1 MIIANGKFTKKAYCG
16 NCFHVIEWDSP
27 EAEQSISGYRVV
39 ACPECGS
46 FSRVRKAE
54 YIEKDVIENPQV
66 YLNGVAYE
74 TAAAAISAAK
84 PGDTLALAKD
94 ETINYVNL
102 KNDMT
107 LDLNGHKLTTNN
119 TIYAKGNTVI
129 ENGEIIATRSTDL
142 FYANGAGNTL
152 TLNGVTFDSK
162 RNGVTLSNGGT
173 AIINDCVTSAQEAT
187 FYTGGKSTLIINGG
201 EHTSRDNGIVMDNGS
216 DDSKAGNKITING
229 GYFEGHITSAGYL
242 AHIIYLAN
250 DDSVSIKG
258 GAFKVENG
266 SAIVVR
272 AGKLYVGPNAS
283 FEATGDATGKV
294 GDGAQPIPA
303 GHDIVIDTKS
313 NYPAVASL
321 EVNAAGRDIL
331 KIEA

>member
-16 NCFHVIEWDSP
+16 NCFHIIEWDSP
-27 EAEQSISGYRVV
+27 EAEQFISGHQIIE
-39 ACPECGS
+39 CPACGS
-46 FSRVRKAE
+46 FTKIKEVE
-54 YIEKDVIENPQV
+54 YIEKNIIEDPKM

-74 TAAAAISAAK
+74 TAAAAMSAAQ
-84 PGDTLALAKD
+84 PGDVLTLSQD

-102 KNDMT
+102 KKDVT
-107 LDLNGHKLTTNN
+107 LNLGGHTLTTSSS
-119 TIYAKGNTVI
+119 IYAKGNAKI
-129 ENGEIIATRSTDL
+129 ENGSVIANRATDL
-142 FYANGAGNTL
+142 FYVNGAGNSL
-152 TLNGVTFDSK
+152 TLENVSFDSK
-162 RNGVTLSNGGT
+162 RNGITIDNGGT
-173 AIINDCVTSAQEAT
+173 AIVNNCNTIAQEAT
-187 FYTGGKSTLIINGG
+187 FYTGGKGTLIINGG
-201 EHTSRDNGIVMDNGS
+201 EHTSRDNGIVMDNGNGS
-216 DDSKAGNKITING
+216 SKAGNKITING

-258 GAFKVENG
+258 GTFKVENG

-283 FEATGDATGKV
+283 FEATGNATGKV